1 MTTAA
6 ATKRA
11 DLEVIHAR
19 QEAILND
26 ATMTSNGNLTQDQ
39 RVEFDTLQ
47 NAYTVLSGCV
57 STASGGLRLP
67 TKTARTDAGSPIESD
82 HPTGSGGGL
91 MSFGSRP
98 PRGGSCSKLFGVSQ
112 PTNSGFKNLE
122 DMARSITLGDSTRLA
137 VVGGQ
142 SGGVPSD
149 GGYSVPEEFMFS
161 MLDKSVES
169 EIVRPRCR
177 VEPMISDTKI
187 IATYDDSS
195 HAGGELFGG
204 LKGQWVPEGGDI
216 AIETAKMKQIRLQ
229 SKKLAF
235 LTSSTNELLTDS
247 PGFES
252 GFTARMSEALSW
264 NLDDA
269 FLVSGTG
276 AGQPRSII
284 NDPATI
290 TVAKE
295 AAQPAATVTYNN
307 LCAMFARLH
316 PGCMANSTWV
326 INQSLIP
333 QLMTLSIA
341 IGTAGSHVPVMTETN
356 GQLRILTRPVVF
368 SEKLPAL
375 GSLGDVLLA
384 DFSQYCVGLV
394 RGGMRIDKSQ
404 HVRFSTDET
413 VWRTVVRVD
422 GMGTWA
428 KAFTPKSGSTL
439 SPFVT
444 LAARA

>member
-1 MTTAA
+1 MTTAKRDIEVLHDRELA
-6 ATKRA
+6 ICAEAEKHSSGNFTQPQREELDAINRAIEALGGTKTA
-11 DLEVIHAR
+11 
-19 QEAILND
+19 
-26 ATMTSNGNLTQDQ
+26 NG
-39 RVEFDTLQ
+39 V
-47 NAYTVLSGCV
+47 
-57 STASGGLRLP
+57 RLP
-67 TKTARTDAGSPIESD
+67 TQTARTGAGDPLESD
-82 HPTGSGGGL
+82 GPTGGGEGL
-91 MSFGSRP
+91 ISFGPRRS
-98 PRGGSCSKLFGVSQ
+98 RGGSCSKLFNVSQ
-112 PTNSGFKNLE
+112 PTNSGFTSLD
-122 DMARSITLGDSTRLA
+122 DMARAVLMGDSHRLA
-137 VVGGQ
+137 AVGGQ

-187 IATYDDSS
+187 VATYDDST
-195 HAGGELFGG
+195 HANGQLFGG
-204 LKGQWVPEGGDI
+204 LRGQWVPEGGVIDI
-216 AIETAKMKQIRLQ
+216 EVSKMKQLRLQ

-235 LTSSTNELLTDS
+235 LTASTNELLSDS
-247 PGFES
+247 PGFEG

-276 AGQPRSII
+276 AGQPRSIL

-290 TVAKE
+290 AVAKE
-295 AAQPAATVTYNN
+295 AGQAAATVTYNN

-316 PGCMANSTWV
+316 PGSMANSTWV

-356 GQLRILTRPVVF
+356 GQLRILTRPVIF

-375 GSLGDVLLA
+375 GSLGDILLV
-384 DFSQYCVGLV
+384 DLSQYVIGLV

-413 VWRTVVRVD
+413 TWRTVVRVD
-422 GMGTWA
+422 GMGTWS
-428 KAFTPKSGSTL
+428 KPFTPKSGSTL

>member
-11 DLEVIHAR
+11 DLEVITGR
-19 QEAILND
+19 QEAILHE
-26 ATMTSNGNLTQDQ
+26 AETTSNGNLTQDQ
-39 RVEFDTLQ
+39 RTEFDVLQ
-47 NAYTVLSGCV
+47 NAYVVLSGCTPT
-57 STASGGLRLP
+57 SSGGLRLP
-67 TKTARTDAGSPIESD
+67 TKTARTDAGTPLDSD
-82 HPTGSGGGL
+82 SATGSGGGL
-91 MSFGSRP
+91 LVLGSRP
-98 PRGGSCSKLFGVSQ
+98 PRGGSCSRLFGVSQ
-112 PTNSGFKNLE
+112 PTSSGFKSLD
-122 DMARSITLGDSTRLA
+122 DMARAIMQGDSHRLA

-177 VEPMISDTKI
+177 VEPMVSDTKI
-187 IATYDDSS
+187 IATYDDST
-195 HAGGELFGG
+195 HAGGVLFGN
-204 LKGQWVPEGGDI
+204 LKGQWVPEGGVIDI
-216 AIETAKMKQIRLQ
+216 EVAKMKQIRLQ

-235 LTSSTNELLTDS
+235 LTSSTNELLADS

-276 AGQPRSII
+276 AGQPRSIL

-290 TVAKE
+290 AVSKE

-307 LCAMFARLH
+307 LCAMFSRMH
-316 PGCMANSTWV
+316 PACMANSVFV

-333 QLMTLSIA
+333 QLLTLSIA

-356 GQLRILTRPVVF
+356 GQLRILTRPVIF

-375 GSLGDVLLA
+375 GSLGDIMLC
-384 DFSQYCVGLV
+384 DFSQYVVGLV

-422 GMGTWA
+422 GMGTWS

-444 LAARA
+444 LAVRA